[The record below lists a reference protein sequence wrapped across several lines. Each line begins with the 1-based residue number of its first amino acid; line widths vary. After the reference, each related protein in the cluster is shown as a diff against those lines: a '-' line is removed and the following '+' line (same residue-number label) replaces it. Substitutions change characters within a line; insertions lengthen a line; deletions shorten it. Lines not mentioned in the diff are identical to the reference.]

1 MKLSLGDW
9 LFPSYCVLCQSQIHS
24 SMGLCQFCLNDLPLL
39 DLAEH
44 DNLFYRPDI
53 VEMFPNCSFEKLFA
67 CAFYQPPFD
76 LWLKQLKFNNQIH
89 YKKALQQVI
98 KKQLTVFMTKHPIAV
113 DAFIILPLHKARFL
127 TRGFNQVTQ
136 VWQPCLASN
145 KVLNNAL
152 LRHKHTSAQSQLSKA
167 KRVKN
172 LQQAFSCK
180 INLEGNTVILATAHP
195 FKFSKT
201 IVEAVGIK
209 PELPKN
215 LDDILVK
222 KEKFESLSKDLQKV
236 KNYIL
241 KKI

>member
-1 MKLSLGDW
+1 MKLSLSDW

-24 SMGLCQFCLNDLPLL
+24 SMGLCQFCLDDLPLL

-53 VEMFPNCSFEKLFA
+53 VEMFPNCNFEKLFA

-98 KKQLTVFMTKHPIAV
+98 KKQLSVFMTKHPIAV

-136 VWQPCLASN
+136 VWQPCLGSN

-152 LRHKHTSAQSQLSKA
+152 LRHKYTSAQSQLSKA

-180 INLEGNTVILATAHP
+180 INLEGKTVVI
-195 FKFSKT
+195 
-201 IVEAVGIK
+201 I
-209 PELPKN
+209 
-215 LDDILVK
+215 DDIMTTGATLNAATLSL
-222 KEKFESLSKDLQKV
+222 KEAGAKHVWAFTTCLTPL
-236 KNYIL
+236 
-241 KKI
+241 